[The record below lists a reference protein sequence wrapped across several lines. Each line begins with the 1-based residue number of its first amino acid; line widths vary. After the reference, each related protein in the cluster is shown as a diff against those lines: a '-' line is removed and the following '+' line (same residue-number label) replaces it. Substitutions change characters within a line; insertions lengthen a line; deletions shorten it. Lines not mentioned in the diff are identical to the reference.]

1 MPERTQPQRLSHDT
15 ASDTRTP
22 ETSPPEHAHPPA
34 HRKSLAGA
42 MQLYPQAA
50 AALFAAMQAVLLLR
64 CVACRAGRKRGSG
77 LCRAEP
83 FAPLS
88 PNRKAQRTLG

>member
-1 MPERTQPQRLSHDT
+1 
-15 ASDTRTP
+15 
-22 ETSPPEHAHPPA
+22 
-34 HRKSLAGA
+34 

-50 AALFAAMQAVLLLR
+50 AALFAAMQAVLLLPLR
-64 CVACRAGRKRGSG
+64 SMQISQERGSG

-88 PNRKAQRTLG
+88 PNRKAQRPFG